1 MFLTK
6 SLLFP
11 TLSFLTYLNAE
22 SILLLH
28 DGSNIEHTHSK
39 FINNLKT
46 KNFDITIKPA
56 DDASLQLMEYGELK
70 YNHLIVLAPNVDEF
84 GGDLSASKIA
94 QFVDNGGN
102 ILFGLDS
109 RVTDTVRATVSEFGV
124 ETDTEETAVIDHF
137 NFSEDFDVEGDHT
150 VLSYPVLD
158 NYIDAKP
165 FWPGGKKPTAEDKI
179 LFSGIGMQLS
189 AKNSLVYPVMK
200 GSKTAYSWT
209 PNSVVDSMPMVL
221 GTEMTLI
228 SALESRNNAR
238 VLVCGS
244 FSLFSDEFAGNNEAY
259 ALQLGLW
266 TFQRAGV
273 LKIEDI
279 QHYLSDSNPKQSL
292 ETYTILDQVTY
303 SVDVY
308 EKREDGKGYFPA
320 KNTDI
325 QVEFTRMDPFV
336 RRFLTKDPKPNSAKQ
351 FMDFKL
357 PDTYGVFKFI
367 ISYKR
372 VGYTFLQNEITVPV
386 RPLQHTQYERFIVT
400 AYPYYA
406 GAGSML
412 IGLFLFSFVF
422 LYHK

>member
-1 MFLTK
+1 MFFAKYLI
-6 SLLFP
+6 P
-11 TLSFLTYLNAE
+11 TLKFLTYLNAE

-46 KNFDITIKPA
+46 KNFEVIIKPA

-70 YNHLIVLAPNVDEF
+70 YNHLIVFAPNVDEF

-94 QFVDNGGN
+94 SFVDNGGN
-102 ILFGLDS
+102 VLFGLDS

-124 ETDTEETAVIDHF
+124 ETDSEETAVIDHF
-137 NFSEDFDVEGDHT
+137 NFSPDFDVENDHT
-150 VLSYPVLD
+150 VLSYSAKQF
-158 NYIDAKP
+158 YIDAKP
-165 FWPGGKKPTAEDKI
+165 FWPNGKAPKSSDKI

-189 AKNSLVYPVMK
+189 SKNSLVYPVMR
-200 GSKTAYSWT
+200 GSKTAYSWV
-209 PNSVVDSMPMVL
+209 PNGVVDSMPMVL
-221 GTEMTLI
+221 GQEMTLI
-228 SALESRNNAR
+228 SAMEGRNNAR
-238 VLVCGS
+238 VLVSGS
-244 FSLFSDEFAGNNEAY
+244 FALFSDEFAGNNEAY

-266 TFQRAGV
+266 AFQRAGV

-279 QHYLSDSNPKQSL
+279 QHYLTNSNPRESL

-303 SVDVY
+303 SVDVF
-308 EKREDGKGYFPA
+308 EKRDDGKGYYPA
-320 KNTDI
+320 QDTDI

-336 RRFLTKDPKPNSAKQ
+336 RRFLTKSTSGNMARQ
-351 FMDFKL
+351 YMDFKL

-372 VGYTFLQNEITVPV
+372 VGYTFIQNEITVPV

-412 IGLFLFSFVF
+412 VGLFLFSFVF